1 MRKVAYSWIIACL
14 AGATGLG
21 VGCSGDDDASATT
34 STTSSTT
41 TGSGGGATTGTGG
54 GASTGTGGDATS
66 TTSGSGGA
74 GGEALGPFSS
84 QGAASY
90 EAQTATAANADGTV
104 VVAWIGFF
112 ADSTSAIGVA
122 ISQDGG
128 ETFTPPAYVDSPGG
142 RLTSNPVLAADS
154 QGQFYLAWLG
164 FRPDFNAPDEHIY
177 VSRLDKGKTS
187 FGPAAIA
194 SDDGASV
201 FRDFDKPSIGIDAND
216 NVLLT
221 WADFTGSGSGTPAS
235 LTFARSTDG
244 QSFTKTTIA
253 ADATFGNLAS
263 LCLDK
268 NLGPSAPIYVVHLG
282 SGATV
287 SVRKST
293 DQGQTWPQLV
303 SVGSS
308 VVFQD
313 PTCVAAGSD
322 VWVTYATGTA
332 VFSPTLD
339 SPADAIEVVHSSN
352 SAGAFSPSVK
362 VASTGS
368 TQYLFPRVV
377 QNPNGKLVVAYYE
390 GTLNNPASLVLSS
403 SSDGAAWTPSTLGT
417 AGTFTIDRTLASWL
431 GGYLGLASTA
441 GGSFVSFTENTLGK
455 AHIGFAEAA
464 TP

>member
-1 MRKVAYSWIIACL
+1 MRKVAYSWIMACL
-14 AGATGLG
+14 VAGAALG
-21 VGCSGDDDASATT
+21 VGCSGDDDSGTTASA
-34 STTSSTT
+34 SSSTS
-41 TGSGGGATTGTGG
+41 GSGGGDATGTGG

-66 TTSGSGGA
+66 TSSGTGGGGGA
-74 GGEALGPFSS
+74 PLGPFSS

-90 EAQTATAANADGTV
+90 EAQTTAAANEDGTV

-112 ADSTSAIGVA
+112 ADNTSAIGVA

-142 RLTSNPVLAADS
+142 RLTSNPVLAADG

-177 VSRLDKGKTS
+177 VSKLDKGKTT
-187 FGPAAIA
+187 FNAPAIA

-201 FRDFDKPSIGIDAND
+201 LRDFDKPSIGVDAND

-244 QSFTKTTIA
+244 STFTRTTIA

-282 SGATV
+282 AGATV
-287 SVRKST
+287 TVRKST

-303 SVGSS
+303 SVGTS

-313 PTCVAAGSD
+313 PTCVASGSD
-322 VWVTYATGTA
+322 VWVAYATGTA
-332 VFSPTLD
+332 VFSSTLD
-339 SPADAIEVVHSSN
+339 SPGDAIELVHSSN

-362 VASTGS
+362 VASTGT
-368 TQYLFPRVV
+368 TQFLFPRLV
-377 QNPNGKLVVAYYE
+377 QNPNGKLLVAYYE
-390 GTLNNPASLVLSS
+390 GTLNNPANLVLSS
-403 SSDGAAWTPSTLGT
+403 SPDGSAWTPATLG
-417 AGTFTIDRTLASWL
+417 APGTFTIDRTLASWL
-431 GGYLGLASTA
+431 GGYLGAASTSA
-441 GGSFVSFTENTLGK
+441 GTYVSFTENTLGK
-455 AHIGFAEAA
+455 AHIGFAKAA